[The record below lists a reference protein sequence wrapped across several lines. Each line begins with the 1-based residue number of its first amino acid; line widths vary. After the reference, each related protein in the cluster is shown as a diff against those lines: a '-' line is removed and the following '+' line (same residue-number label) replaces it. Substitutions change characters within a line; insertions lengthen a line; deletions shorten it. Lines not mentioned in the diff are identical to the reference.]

1 MLLTIAINTILL
13 ITLLLPSLPTAAE
26 QSLDSKLARHV
37 SGFDSEKTSV
47 AGQLIEFAQQ
57 FDIPMGIEWVERAG
71 ESSAKPVH
79 ARNKTARAVLE
90 QIIKQRQ
97 GMGFSAS
104 DGVVHVFDQSFIND
118 SRNFLSVHI
127 PHFRVENETL
137 FGAEFW
143 LKIDIERVLTPVAG
157 GFAGGHG
164 YGIPRTD
171 RFDKGN
177 INLSVNDATVR
188 QLLDRI
194 VSQQGNAL
202 WLVRIL
208 PTELMSNG
216 RFYAQSAS
224 ADNKTAAADF
234 RWEFIPL
241 KTDVLAH
248 ISSQ

>member
-1 MLLTIAINTILL
+1 MKSAINVILL
-13 ITLLLPSLPTAAE
+13 ITLLLSSLPTAAE
-26 QSLDSKLARHV
+26 QSFHSKLAQHV
-37 SGFDSEKTSV
+37 SGFDSVNSSTV
-47 AGQLIEFAQQ
+47 GQLIEFAKQ
-57 FDIPMGIEWVERAG
+57 FRIPMGIEWVERAG

-79 ARNKTARAVLE
+79 ARNITAQAVLE
-90 QIIKQRQ
+90 QIVKQRQ
-97 GMGFSAS
+97 GMGFSGS
-104 DGVVHVFDQSFIND
+104 DGVVNVFDQSVISD
-118 SRNFLSVHI
+118 SKNFLNLEI
-127 PHFRVENETL
+127 PHFKAENETL

-143 LKIDIERVLTPVAG
+143 LKIDIERVLTPASG

-171 RFDKGN
+171 TFDKQN

-208 PTELMSNG
+208 PSEMMSNG

-241 KTDVLAH
+241 KTDVSAH

>member
-1 MLLTIAINTILL
+1 MIN
-13 ITLLLPSLPTAAE
+13 LLLPSLPTAAE
-26 QSLDSKLARHV
+26 QSLHSKLAQHV
-37 SGFDSEKTSV
+37 SRFDSENSST

-57 FDIPMGIEWVERAG
+57 FQIPMGIGWVERAG

-79 ARNKTARAVLE
+79 ARNTTAQAVLE
-90 QIIKQRQ
+90 QIVKQRQ
-97 GMGFSAS
+97 GMGFSGS
-104 DGVVHVFDQSFIND
+104 DGMVHIFDQSFISD
-118 SRNFLSVHI
+118 SRNFLNLHI
-127 PHFRVENETL
+127 PNFRVENESL

-143 LKIDIERVLTPVAG
+143 LRVDIERVLTPFSG

-171 RFDKGN
+171 TFDKHN

-188 QLLDRI
+188 QLLNGI

-208 PTELMSNG
+208 PSKMMSNG
-216 RFYAQSAS
+216 RFYAQAAS

-234 RWEFIPL
+234 RWEFLPL
-241 KTDVLAH
+241 KTDVN
-248 ISSQ
+248 SQ